1 MTIDTTMFSFFIIC
15 FDKHGIQFL
24 SFFYIGNIFYSKKL
38 IFNNLLLYASIL
50 PCSCGYLAGMDLSLM
65 LLCCRKR
72 LNILDINCLPLSCI
86 TFSGLPFSTMYS
98 LQELAIHLY
107 SSFFLSHHSLT
118 VSFLNNRLGN

>member
-107 SSFFLSHHSLT
+107 TPLSFSHTIHLLCLS
-118 VSFLNNRLGN
+118 